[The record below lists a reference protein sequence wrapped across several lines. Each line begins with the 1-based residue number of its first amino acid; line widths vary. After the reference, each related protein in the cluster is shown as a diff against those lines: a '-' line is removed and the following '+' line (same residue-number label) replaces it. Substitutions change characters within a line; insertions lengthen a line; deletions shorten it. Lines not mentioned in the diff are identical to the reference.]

1 VKPRECDEVKETPH
15 SAARDH
21 ERDDDE
27 RRSSSY
33 SEMHGS
39 LRSPQLSQGE
49 RVRASEVLLP
59 RYNCQKI

>member
-1 VKPRECDEVKETPH
+1 
-15 SAARDH
+15 
-21 ERDDDE
+21 
-27 RRSSSY
+27 
-33 SEMHGS
+33 MHGS